1 MQQNAVRSTQQILT
15 LQQLLLLFDIC
26 SSSTY
31 CSCYF
36 DIVVSKISNWYAH
49 HVHVCVRSYIM
60 EQPLPAC
67 RSSTVYRF
75 TTKPQTAAAVLLLLI
90 FGIIIVYL
98 GGSGQAV

>member
-26 SSSTY
+26 SSTS

-36 DIVVSKISNWYAH
+36 DIVVD
-49 HVHVCVRSYIM
+49 VCVRSYIIM

-67 RSSTVYRF
+67 RSSPVYRF
-75 TTKPQTAAAVLLLLI
+75 TTKPQTAAVVLVVDTVWYHYCL
-90 FGIIIVYL
+90 
-98 GGSGQAV
+98 SGRNR